1 MSTLL
6 ETPPELLSTLAEPVT
21 PPRREIVHA
30 GVFRRA
36 AAQVVDFFV
45 GAAISTMIAVPLIWA
60 IEAVH
65 DGLGIPEFD
74 ARLIA
79 GVLVFLLW
87 LVVGLILE
95 ARATS
100 SCSGATLGKR
110 LFGLAVLRVDGSR
123 VTPPQALARHCAK
136 FLSAFALMIGFMIC
150 CFNRRH
156 QCLHDMVADTVVTRC
171 SPKYSRKGN

>member
-6 ETPPELLSTLAEPVT
+6 ESPPNLLDPDTETPASPKQELVY
-21 PPRREIVHA
+21 A

-36 AAQVVDFFV
+36 VAQVIDFCI
-45 GAAISTMIAVPLIWA
+45 GAAISTVIAVPLIWL

-65 DGLGIPEFD
+65 DDLGIAEFD

-79 GVLVFLLW
+79 GVLVFLQW
-87 LVVGLILE
+87 LAVGLILE

-100 SCSGATLGKR
+100 SESGATLGKR
-110 LFGLAVLRVDGSR
+110 LLGVMVLRDDGKR
-123 VTPPQALARHCAK
+123 VTASQALARHCAK
-136 FLSAFALMIGFMIC
+136 FLSAFALLIGFVIC

-156 QCLHDMVADTVVTRC
+156 QCLHDMVAGTVVTRC
-171 SPKYSRKGN
+171 TRK